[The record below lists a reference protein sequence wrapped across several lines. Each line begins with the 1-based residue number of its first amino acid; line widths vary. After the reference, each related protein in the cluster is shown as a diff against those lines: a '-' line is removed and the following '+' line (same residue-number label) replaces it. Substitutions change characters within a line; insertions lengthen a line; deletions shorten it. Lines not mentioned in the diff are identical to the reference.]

1 MDTVDA
7 IRGRRAV
14 KHYDSAFAMP
24 PEHEAL
30 LIDLARQA
38 PTSFNIQNWRA
49 VNVKDKALRQDLRAA
64 AWDQAQVTDASLL
77 FVFAADLKAHERDP
91 ARYWVDAPKE
101 AQDILVPMIKPFYDG
116 RDWLARDEG
125 MRSVGFAA
133 QTMMIAAK
141 AMGYESCPMV
151 GFDYDKVSALVHVP
165 ADYAVAMMLAIG
177 RGTKPAWAKPG
188 YIPLSEVV
196 VMDRF

>member
-1 MDTVDA
+1 
-7 IRGRRAV
+7 
-14 KHYDSAFAMP
+14 
-24 PEHEAL
+24 
-30 LIDLARQA
+30 
-38 PTSFNIQNWRA
+38 
-49 VNVKDKALRQDLRAA
+49 
-64 AWDQAQVTDASLL
+64 VTDASLL